1 MSIKILVP
9 TATNLANFKKDPIS
23 ALASAKEGALAVFQ
37 NNIPIMYAVT
47 PSLLNKLFSI
57 NNVFEEQK
65 KNNIKN
71 NIKKNTF
78 LKKNTIGKF
87 TMYKEWTPDLDFLK
101 QAAIWGIILHKPI
114 SHSELALFISYWQ
127 AEGRFFHHIQWQ
139 QKLARSVQQSRMLNI
154 MYKKRDIND
163 LPTPDHNIP
172 EGFRGQ

>member
-9 TATNLANFKKDPIS
+9 TTTNLANFKKDPIA
-23 ALASAKEGALAVFQ
+23 ALSSAKEGALAVFQ

-47 PSLLNKLFSI
+47 PCLLNKLFSI
-57 NNVFEEQK
+57 NNLFQEQK

-71 NIKKNTF
+71 IICFKKIP
-78 LKKNTIGKF
+78 IGKF
-87 TMYKEWTPDLDFLK
+87 TMYKEWKPDVDFLK
-101 QAAIWGIILHKPI
+101 QAAIWGIKLKKPV

-139 QKLARSVQQSRMLNI
+139 QKLARSIQQSRILNI
-154 MYKKRDIND
+154 IYKKRDIND
-163 LPTPDHNIP
+163 LPKPDQNIP

>member
-9 TATNLANFKKDPIS
+9 TATNLANFKKDPVS
-23 ALASAKEGALAVFQ
+23 ALSSAKEGALAIFQ

-57 NNVFEEQK
+57 NNLYQEQK

-71 NIKKNTF
+71 NIKKNIF
-78 LKKNTIGKF
+78 LKKNPIGKF
-87 TMYKEWTPDLDFLK
+87 TMYKEWTPDADFLK
-101 QAAIWGIILHKPI
+101 QAAIWGIILHTPI
-114 SHSELALFISYWQ
+114 SRSELALFISYWQ

-139 QKLARSVQQSRMLNI
+139 QKLARSIQQSRTLNI

-163 LPTPDHNIP
+163 LPKPDQNIP
-172 EGFRGQ
+172 EGFRGK

>member
-9 TATNLANFKKDPIS
+9 TATNLANFKKDPVS
-23 ALASAKEGALAVFQ
+23 ALSAAKEGALAIFQ

-57 NNVFEEQK
+57 NNLFQEQ
-65 KNNIKN
+65 NKN
-71 NIKKNTF
+71 NIKKNTS
-78 LKKNTIGKF
+78 LKKNPIGKF
-87 TMYKEWTPDLDFLK
+87 PMYQEWTPDLDFLK
-101 QAAIWGIILHKPI
+101 QAAIWGIILHEPI

-139 QKLARSVQQSRMLNI
+139 QKLARSVQQNRMLNI

-163 LPTPDHNIP
+163 LPKPDQNIP